1 MVYTE
6 TKGKLFSTNDY
17 YVYCINAKL
26 EYVDILSKQIDNK
39 FKIKN
44 IIEKKYLNNVKVGH
58 AILYGKLF
66 SLIIKD
72 EYKDTPRYTN
82 LNKALIEMKQLC
94 IKFDIKKI
102 IIPKL
107 GEKFYDL
114 DYINVKDNIIKVF
127 NDLDIEIIMM
137 EV

>member
-1 MVYTE
+1 MIKLVYTE

-94 IKFDIKKI
+94 IKFDIRI
-102 IIPKL
+102 YDHDLP
-107 GEKFYDL
+107 KFY
-114 DYINVKDNIIKVF
+114 F
-127 NDLDIEIIMM
+127 
-137 EV
+137 